1 MFSLF
6 YICRGLKLPALKKA
20 VSTTSSR
27 MRTSKRKAACGEDRK
42 DMQQLEDVKPLI
54 VPREGQVYG
63 TPQKLVV
70 NVETLTFRPVDGS
83 RLQTA
88 RRGRPFTPGNLHGG
102 GRAKGI
108 DRGVLQNEAAFKD
121 KISVEFLLILM
132 TLKKI

>member
-20 VSTTSSR
+20 VSTTSSQ
-27 MRTSKRKAACGEDRK
+27 MRTSPRKAACGEDGK
-42 DMQQLEDVKPLI
+42 DVQQPEDVKPLI
-54 VPREGQVYG
+54 IPKKGQVYG

-88 RRGRPFTPGNLHGG
+88 RGGRPFTPGNLCG
-102 GRAKGI
+102 
-108 DRGVLQNEAAFKD
+108 
-121 KISVEFLLILM
+121 
-132 TLKKI
+132 